1 MSAFNRPPSIPDNK
15 LKPFKGTL
23 RTGEKIRNING
34 KSFVVPAEI
43 KKPDGSPTIN
53 ASNTFQAANV
63 PVGSAELVDKIRT
76 FDLDS
81 GREILSTG
89 DIVELAEKSI
99 AQVIN
104 DETKTIDAPVSNAD
118 DFADGG
124 SAPVGPG
131 TPSPR
136 RDSETPNLIENPLEK
151 FSTVSSLWTMAVLT
165 PMQYNDPSSYRTGDL
180 GFAGQD
186 FDGGGIT
193 VKSGIVFSAAGRGD
207 QYRTTIQG
215 GKAPEYFVDNFRMTT
230 VMSATENTGNTNAI
244 NFDFDIFEPYSMGL
258 FLESLQVSALKAGYP
273 NYLDA
278 PFVLRLDFVGF
289 SADGTE
295 EKTIGTQGLNPKYFV
310 MKLKKVTFDTNESGT
325 NYKVQAF
332 PYNHSGYLDTVNML
346 FNDISITAPE
356 QGTVEEMLKTGP
368 KSLEKV
374 LNDNEKLLVESG
386 AYSIPDVY
394 IIDFPEK
401 STDFITGARKTSDS
415 FTNGPAG
422 GPTVD
427 ADNPPPDSF
436 KAFGKN
442 ATAPSQTTK
451 SSFESNYIG
460 KAVFGFDST
469 SGGNF
474 NWESS
479 AMYRAGDSKYNEETG
494 RIDRYKM
501 SLDPKQ
507 REFFFTQKQPLTD
520 VITQVI
526 LSSKYAKDAVSGT
539 AGNNNLTPEGYIK
552 WFKIDVQTAFLDY
565 DPQIGDF
572 AKQYTFRVVPYFVH
586 YSIFKAPG
594 AGVDTAALQK
604 TIAKRYDYIYSGQ
617 NVDVL
622 KFDIKI
628 NNLFFA
634 GSAPN
639 PESNSSSEVGK
650 NFNGPAANKTET
662 TTTPEGSAE
671 AKAPNLGKKK
681 QKRDVSLLYKTQ
693 KGGSGFKNVEQLV
706 AENFQKAF
714 VENGSGDL
722 ITIDLD
728 ILGDTYWMVE
738 SGQANHI
745 DGAAPRSQTTQGGE
759 ANYTGGE
766 IYIFIS
772 FRTPVDT
779 NTDTGLYEFANQN
792 PSPFSGVYK
801 VLRCDSEFKG
811 GQFTQ
816 KLKCVRMPGQPIDY
830 GGKLPE
836 GSTAALQ
843 TTSAGT
849 QKEKTEV
856 GESVAPPKIDRT
868 ITVEKVEEAGKQFAN
883 NALARFGINL
893 ESIEKFA
900 ASLPA
905 SDSNFKSTPKK
916 PKLIEKRRQSN
927 GTLVNFNIDRTQPF
941 TESKDSEGNTIRIY
955 DPKILDGVK
964 T

>member
-1 MSAFNRPPSIPDNK
+1 MTVFTRPPSTPNNK

-23 RTGEKIRNING
+23 KTGEKIRNING
-34 KSFVVPAEI
+34 KSFVVPADI

-53 ASNTFQAANV
+53 ASNTFQASNI
-63 PVGSAELVDKIRT
+63 PVGSAELREKIKV
-76 FDLDS
+76 FGLDAQL
-81 GREILSTG
+81 ETI
-89 DIVELAEKSI
+89 ELAESKV
-99 AQVIN
+99 AQIIN
-104 DETKTIDAPVSNAD
+104 DETKTVDAAVANAD
-118 DFADGG
+118 EKDKNG

-136 RDSETPNLIENPLEK
+136 RDSETPNLIQNPLEK

-186 FDGGGIT
+186 FEGGGIT

-207 QYRTTIQG
+207 KYRTKIQG
-215 GKAPEYFVDNFRMTT
+215 GKSPEYFVDNFKMTT
-230 VMSATENTGNTNAI
+230 VMSATKNTGNTNAI
-244 NFDFDIFEPYSMGL
+244 NFEFDIFEPYSMGL
-258 FLESLQVSALKAGYP
+258 LLESLQVSALKAGYP

-295 EKTIGTQGLNPKYFV
+295 EKVINKEGLNPKYFV
-310 MKLKKVTFDTNESGT
+310 MKLKRVTFDTNESGT

-332 PYNHSGYLDTVNML
+332 PYNHSAYLDTVNML
-346 FNDISITAPE
+346 FNDISVTAPE
-356 QGTVEEMLKTGP
+356 KGTVEEMLKTGP

-374 LNDNEKLLVESG
+374 LNDNEKLLIESG

-401 STDFITGARKTSDS
+401 STDFVTGARATASEES
-415 FTNGPAG
+415 PNPFA
-422 GPTVD
+422 TVD
-427 ADNPPPDSF
+427 ADNPPPGGF

-442 ATAPSQTTK
+442 ASPAQTTL
-451 SSFESNYIG
+451 SSFESNHIG
-460 KAVFGFDST
+460 KSTFGFDST

-501 SLDPKQ
+501 QLDPKQ

-520 VITQVI
+520 VITQTI
-526 LSSKYAKDAVSGT
+526 LSSRYAKDAISGT
-539 AGNNNLTPEGYIK
+539 PDNHNLTPEGYIK
-552 WFKIDVQTAFLDY
+552 WFKIDVQVAFLDY

-572 AKQYTFRVVPYFVH
+572 AKQYTFRIVPYFVH
-586 YSIFKAPG
+586 HSIFKAPG
-594 AGVDTAALQK
+594 EGVDTAALQK

-634 GSAPN
+634 GSRPTPEAN
-639 PESNSSSEVGK
+639 TSSESNK
-650 NFNGPAANKTET
+650 NINGTGTNT
-662 TTTPEGSAE
+662 TLTTNTPEGTAE

-681 QKRDVSLLYKTQ
+681 LKRDVSILHESQ
-693 KGGSGFKNVEQLV
+693 KGGSGFKDVEQLV

-714 VENGSGDL
+714 IDNSAGDL

-738 SGQANHI
+738 SGQGNHI
-745 DGAAPRSQTTQGGE
+745 DGAAPRSQTTDGGE

-779 NTDTGLYEFANQN
+779 NTDTGLYEFANEN
-792 PSPFSGVYK
+792 PSPFSGIYK
-801 VLRCDSEFKG
+801 VLRCESEFKG

-816 KLKCVRMPGQPIDY
+816 KLRCIRMSGQPIDY
-830 GGKLPE
+830 GGKIPDGSKE
-836 GSTAALQ
+836 GFQ
-843 TTSAGT
+843 TEIGSA

-856 GESVAPPKIDRT
+856 GETPPPVKVDRT
-868 ITVEKVEEAGKQFAN
+868 ITIEEVEKAGEQFAN
-883 NALARFGINL
+883 NVLAKFGLNL
-893 ESIEKFA
+893 DSIEKFA
-900 ASLPA
+900 AKLPKG
-905 SDSNFKSTPKK
+905 DGEFKSKPKK
-916 PKLIEKRRQSN
+916 PVLKEYRKQAN
-927 GTLVNFNIDRTQPF
+927 GSLVNFNIDRTKPF
-941 TESKDSEGNTIRIY
+941 TESKDRDGNTIRVY

>member
-1 MSAFNRPPSIPDNK
+1 MTVFTRPPSTPNNK

-23 RTGEKIRNING
+23 KTGEKIRNING
-34 KSFVVPAEI
+34 KSFVVPADI

-53 ASNTFQAANV
+53 ASNTFQASNIS
-63 PVGSAELVDKIRT
+63 VGSAMQKIRT

-81 GREILSTG
+81 GVEILSSG
-89 DIVELAEKSI
+89 DIVDLAEKSI

-104 DETKTIDAPVSNAD
+104 DETKTVDAAVANAD
-118 DFADGG
+118 DFTEAGG
-124 SAPVGPG
+124 AAPVGPG

-136 RDSETPNLIENPLEK
+136 RDLETPNLIQNPLEK

-165 PMQYNDPSSYRTGDL
+165 PMQYNDPSTYRTGDL

-207 QYRTTIQG
+207 KYRTRIQG

-230 VMSATENTGNTNAI
+230 VMSATKNTGNTNAI

-258 FLESLQVSALKAGYP
+258 LLESLQVSALKAGYP

-295 EKTIGTQGLNPKYFV
+295 EKVINKEGLNPKYFV

-356 QGTVEEMLKTGP
+356 KGTVEEMLKTGP

-374 LNDNEKLLVESG
+374 LNDNEQLLVESG
-386 AYSIPDVY
+386 QYSIPDVY
-394 IIDFPEK
+394 IIDFPDK
-401 STDFITGARKTSDS
+401 STDFIKGARATSEETS
-415 FTNGPAG
+415 KESGS
-422 GPTVD
+422 TVD
-427 ADNPPPDSF
+427 ADNPPVDSF

-442 ATAPSQTTK
+442 ASPSQTTK
-451 SSFESNYIG
+451 TSFESNYIG
-460 KAVFGFDST
+460 KSMFGFDST

-479 AMYRAGDSKYNEETG
+479 SMYRAGDSKYNEETG

-501 SLDPKQ
+501 QVDPKQ

-520 VITQVI
+520 VITQTI
-526 LSSKYAKDAVSGT
+526 LSSKYATDAISGT
-539 AGNNNLTPEGYIK
+539 ADNNNLTPEGYIK
-552 WFKIDVQTAFLDY
+552 WFKIDVQVAFLDY

-572 AKQYTFRVVPYFVH
+572 AKQYTFRIVPYFVH

-594 AGVDTAALQK
+594 EGVDTAALQK

-634 GSAPN
+634 GSAPT
-639 PESNSSSEVGK
+639 PEANTSSEFNK
-650 NFNGPAANKTET
+650 NLNGTGEKET
-662 TTTPEGSAE
+662 SSTNTPEGTAE

-681 QKRDVSLLYKTQ
+681 QKRDVSILHESQ
-693 KGGSGFKNVEQLV
+693 KGGSGFKDVEQLV

-714 VENGSGDL
+714 VDNGSGDL
-722 ITIDLD
+722 ITVDLD
-728 ILGDTYWMVE
+728 ILGDPYWMVE
-738 SGQANHI
+738 SGQSNHI
-745 DGAAPRSQTTQGGE
+745 DAAAPRSQTTEGGE
-759 ANYTGGE
+759 ANYSGGE

-772 FRTPVDT
+772 FRTPIDT
-779 NTDTGLYEFANQN
+779 NTDTGLYEFANEN

-801 VLRCDSEFKG
+801 VLRCDGEFKG

-830 GGKLPE
+830 GGKKPP
-836 GSTAALQ
+836 GSKQALQ
-843 TTSAGT
+843 SQVGPVQPA
-849 QKEKTEV
+849 KTEV
-856 GESVAPPKIDRT
+856 GQVPPPPKIDRT
-868 ITVEKVEEAGKQFAN
+868 ITIEEVEKAGEQFAN
-883 NALARFGINL
+883 NFLANFGL
-893 ESIEKFA
+893 SVEGIEKWA
-900 ASLPA
+900 AKLPKG
-905 SDSNFKSTPKK
+905 DGEFKSKPKK

-927 GTLVNFNIDRTQPF
+927 GTLVNFNIDRTKPF

>member
-1 MSAFNRPPSIPDNK
+1 MTIFNRPPVITNNK

-23 RTGEKIRNING
+23 KTGEKIRNING
-34 KSFVVPAEI
+34 KSFVVPSDI
-43 KKPDGSPTIN
+43 KKPDGSATIN
-53 ASNTFQAANV
+53 ASNTFQASNI
-63 PVGSAELVDKIRT
+63 PVGSAELREKISVIGLDTQANVVDALIAGG
-76 FDLDS
+76 DLK
-81 GREILSTG
+81 
-89 DIVELAEKSI
+89 V

-104 DETKTIDAPVSNAD
+104 DKTKTVDAAVSNAD
-118 DFADGG
+118 DFTEGG
-124 SAPVGPG
+124 GAPVGPG

-136 RDSETPNLIENPLEK
+136 RSLETPNLIANPLEK
-151 FSTVSSLWTMAVLT
+151 FSTFNSLWTMAVLT
-165 PMQYNDPSSYRTGDL
+165 PMQFNDPSTYRTGDL

-186 FDGGGIT
+186 FEGGGIT

-207 QYRTTIQG
+207 QYRTKIQG
-215 GKAPEYFVDNFRMTT
+215 GKSPEYFVDNFRMTT

-258 FLESLQVSALKAGYP
+258 LLESLQVSALKAGYP

-295 EKTIGTQGLNPKYFV
+295 EKVINKEGLNPKYFV

-346 FNDISITAPE
+346 FNDISISAPE
-356 QGTVEEMLKTGP
+356 KGTVEEMLKTGP

-374 LNDNEKLLVESG
+374 LNDNEQLLVESG
-386 AYSIPDVY
+386 QYSIPDVY
-394 IIDFPEK
+394 IIDFPDK
-401 STDFITGARKTSDS
+401 STDFITGARATSEETS
-415 FTNGPAG
+415 KQSGS
-422 GPTVD
+422 TVD
-427 ADNPPPDSF
+427 ADNPPVDSF

-442 ATAPSQTTK
+442 ASPSQTTK

-460 KAVFGFDST
+460 KASFGFDSAA
-469 SGGNF
+469 GGNF
-474 NWESS
+474 NWENS

-501 SLDPKQ
+501 QVDPKQ
-507 REFFFTQKQPLTD
+507 REFLFTQKQPLTD
-520 VITQVI
+520 VITQVV
-526 LSSKYAKDAVSGT
+526 LSSKYAKDAVSGD
-539 AGNNNLTPEGYIK
+539 ANNNNLTPEGYIK
-552 WFKIDVQTAFLDY
+552 WFKIDVQVAFLDY
-565 DPQIGDF
+565 DPMIGDF

-586 YSIFKAPG
+586 YSVFKAPG
-594 AGVDTAALQK
+594 SGVDTAALQK

-634 GSAPN
+634 GSAPSSESQTKD
-639 PESNSSSEVGK
+639 ESNQ
-650 NFNGPAANKTET
+650 NLNGTSGSGVPEAPSGE
-662 TTTPEGSAE
+662 EGSAE

-681 QKRDVSLLYKTQ
+681 QKRDVSKLYNNT
-693 KGGSGFKNVEQLV
+693 KGGSGYKDVETLV
-706 AENFQKAF
+706 AESFQKAF

-738 SGQANHI
+738 SGQSNHI
-745 DGAAPRSQTTQGGE
+745 DAAAPRSQTTQGGE
-759 ANYTGGE
+759 ANYSGGE

-772 FRTPVDT
+772 FRTPIDT
-779 NTDTGLYEFANQN
+779 NTDTGLYEFANLN

-801 VLRCDSEFKG
+801 VLKCDSEFKG

-816 KLKCVRMPGQPIDY
+816 KLRCVRMPGQPIDY

-836 GSTAALQ
+836 GSKATLQ
-843 TTSAGT
+843 KKVGNE
-849 QKEKTEV
+849 QKVKTEV
-856 GESVAPPKIDRT
+856 GESAPPAKVDRT
-868 ITVEKVEEAGKQFAN
+868 ITIEEVEKAGEQFAN
-883 NALARFGINL
+883 NVLAKFGLNL
-893 ESIEKFA
+893 DSIDKFA
-900 ASLPA
+900 AKLPKG
-905 SDSNFKSTPKK
+905 DSNFKSTPKK

-927 GTLVNFNIDRTQPF
+927 GTLVNFNIDRTKPF
-941 TESKDSEGNTIRIY
+941 TDSKDSEGNTIRIF

>member
-53 ASNTFQAANV
+53 ASNTFQASNV
-63 PVGSAELVDKIRT
+63 SVGSAMQKIRT

-104 DETKTIDAPVSNAD
+104 DETKTVDAAVANAD
-118 DFADGG
+118 DFADKKD

-131 TPSPR
+131 IPSPR
-136 RDSETPNLIENPLEK
+136 RDLETPNLIQNPLEK

-165 PMQYNDPSSYRTGDL
+165 PMQYNDPSTYRTGDL

-207 QYRTTIQG
+207 KYRTRIQG

-230 VMSATENTGNTNAI
+230 VMSATKNTGNTNAI

-258 FLESLQVSALKAGYP
+258 LLESLQVSALKAGYP

-325 NYKVQAF
+325 TYKVQAF

-356 QGTVEEMLKTGP
+356 KGTVEEMLKTGP

-374 LNDNEKLLVESG
+374 LNDNEQLLIESG
-386 AYSIPDVY
+386 AYSVPDVY
-394 IIDFPEK
+394 IIDFPDK
-401 STDFITGARKTSDS
+401 STDFITGARKTSDT
-415 FTNGPAG
+415 FTDGDPGAI
-422 GPTVD
+422 VD
-427 ADNPPPDSF
+427 ADSPPGQSF

-442 ATAPSQTTK
+442 AADPSQTTK
-451 SSFESNYIG
+451 TSFESNYIG
-460 KAVFGFDST
+460 KSTIGFDST

-479 AMYRAGDSKYNEETG
+479 SMYRAGDSKYNEETG

-501 SLDPKQ
+501 QVDPKQ

-520 VITQVI
+520 VITQTI
-526 LSSKYAKDAVSGT
+526 LSSKYATDAISGT
-539 AGNNNLTPEGYIK
+539 ADNNNLTPEGYIK
-552 WFKIDVQTAFLDY
+552 WFKIDVQVAFLDY

-572 AKQYTFRVVPYFVH
+572 AKQYTFRIVPYFVH

-594 AGVDTAALQK
+594 DGVDTAALQK

-634 GSAPN
+634 GSAPT
-639 PESNSSSEVGK
+639 PEANTSSEFNK
-650 NFNGPAANKTET
+650 NLNGTGEKET
-662 TTTPEGSAE
+662 SSTNTPEGTAE

-681 QKRDVSLLYKTQ
+681 QKRDVSILHESQ
-693 KGGSGFKNVEQLV
+693 KGGSGFKDVEQLV

-714 VENGSGDL
+714 VDNGSGDL

-728 ILGDTYWMVE
+728 ILGDPYWMVE
-738 SGQANHI
+738 SGQANHV
-745 DGAAPRSQTTQGGE
+745 DGAAPRSQTTDGGE

-772 FRTPVDT
+772 VRTPIDT
-779 NTDTGLYEFANQN
+779 NTDTGLYEFANEN

-801 VLRCDSEFKG
+801 VLRCDGEFKG

-830 GGKLPE
+830 GGKIPA
-836 GSTAALQ
+836 GSKQALQ
-843 TTSAGT
+843 SQIGPVQPA
-849 QKEKTEV
+849 KTEV
-856 GESVAPPKIDRT
+856 GKDPPPPKIQRT
-868 ITVEKVEEAGKQFAN
+868 ITIEEVEKAGEQFAN
-883 NALARFGINL
+883 NFLANFGL
-893 ESIEKFA
+893 SVEGIEKWA
-900 ASLPA
+900 AKLPKG
-905 SDSNFKSTPKK
+905 DGEFKSKPKK
-916 PKLIEKRRQSN
+916 PILKEYRRQAN
-927 GTLVNFNIDRTQPF
+927 GSLVNFNIDRKQPF
-941 TESKDSEGNTIRIY
+941 EESKDREGNTIRVY
-955 DPKILDGVK
+955 DPKLLDGVK

>member
-53 ASNTFQAANV
+53 ASNTFQASNV
-63 PVGSAELVDKIRT
+63 SVGSAMQKIRT

-104 DETKTIDAPVSNAD
+104 DETKTVDAAVANAD
-118 DFADGG
+118 DFTEAGG
-124 SAPVGPG
+124 DAPVGPG

-136 RDSETPNLIENPLEK
+136 RDLETPNLIQNPLEK

-186 FDGGGIT
+186 FEGGGIT

-207 QYRTTIQG
+207 KYRTRIQG

-230 VMSATENTGNTNAI
+230 VMSATKNTGNTNAI

-258 FLESLQVSALKAGYP
+258 LLESLQVSALKAGYP

-325 NYKVQAF
+325 TYKVQAF

-356 QGTVEEMLKTGP
+356 KGTVEEMLKTGP

-374 LNDNEKLLVESG
+374 LNDNEKLLIESG
-386 AYSIPDVY
+386 AYSVPDVY
-394 IIDFPEK
+394 IIDFPDK
-401 STDFITGARKTSDS
+401 STDFITGARKTSDT
-415 FTNGPAG
+415 FTDGDPGAI
-422 GPTVD
+422 VD
-427 ADNPPPDSF
+427 ADSPPGQSF

-442 ATAPSQTTK
+442 AADPSQTTK
-451 SSFESNYIG
+451 TSFESNYIG
-460 KAVFGFDST
+460 KSTFGFDST

-479 AMYRAGDSKYNEETG
+479 SMYRAGDSKYNEETG

-501 SLDPKQ
+501 QVDPKQ

-520 VITQVI
+520 VITQTI
-526 LSSKYAKDAVSGT
+526 LSSKYATDAISGT
-539 AGNNNLTPEGYIK
+539 ADNNNLTPEGYIK
-552 WFKIDVQTAFLDY
+552 WFKIDVQVAFLDY

-572 AKQYTFRVVPYFVH
+572 AKQYTFRIVPYFVH

-594 AGVDTAALQK
+594 EGVDTSALQK

-634 GSAPN
+634 GSAPTPEAN
-639 PESNSSSEVGK
+639 TSSESNKNLNGTGEKETSST
-650 NFNGPAANKTET
+650 N
-662 TTTPEGSAE
+662 TPEGTAE

-681 QKRDVSLLYKTQ
+681 QKRDVSILHESQ
-693 KGGSGFKNVEQLV
+693 KGGSGFKDVEQLV

-714 VENGSGDL
+714 VDNGSGDL

-728 ILGDTYWMVE
+728 ILGDPYWMVE
-738 SGQANHI
+738 SGQANHV
-745 DGAAPRSQTTQGGE
+745 DGAAPRSQTTDGGE

-772 FRTPVDT
+772 FRTPIDT
-779 NTDTGLYEFANQN
+779 NTDTGLYEFANEN

-801 VLRCDSEFKG
+801 VLRCDGEFKG

-830 GGKLPE
+830 GGKIPP
-836 GSTAALQ
+836 GSKQALQ
-843 TTSAGT
+843 SQIGPVQPA
-849 QKEKTEV
+849 KTEV
-856 GESVAPPKIDRT
+856 GQVPPPPKIDRT
-868 ITVEKVEEAGKQFAN
+868 ITIEEVEKAGEQFAN
-883 NALARFGINL
+883 NFLANFGL
-893 ESIEKFA
+893 SVEGIEKWA
-900 ASLPA
+900 AKLPKG
-905 SDSNFKSTPKK
+905 DGEFKSKPKK
-916 PKLIEKRRQSN
+916 PILKEYRRQAN
-927 GTLVNFNIDRTQPF
+927 GSLVNFNIDRKQPF
-941 TESKDSEGNTIRIY
+941 EESKDREGNTIRVY
-955 DPKILDGVK
+955 DPKLLDGVK

>member
-1 MSAFNRPPSIPDNK
+1 MTVFTRPPSTPNNK

-23 RTGEKIRNING
+23 KTGEKIRNING
-34 KSFVVPAEI
+34 KSFVVPADI

-53 ASNTFQAANV
+53 ASNTFQASNIS
-63 PVGSAELVDKIRT
+63 VGSAMQKIRT

-81 GREILSTG
+81 GVEILSSG
-89 DIVELAEKSI
+89 DIVDLAEKSI

-104 DETKTIDAPVSNAD
+104 DETKTVDAAVANAD
-118 DFADGG
+118 DFTEAGG
-124 SAPVGPG
+124 AAPVGPG

-136 RDSETPNLIENPLEK
+136 RDLETPNLIQNPLEK

-186 FDGGGIT
+186 FSGGGIT

-207 QYRTTIQG
+207 KYRTRIQG

-230 VMSATENTGNTNAI
+230 VMSATKNTGNTNAI

-258 FLESLQVSALKAGYP
+258 LLESLQVSALKAGYP

-295 EKTIGTQGLNPKYFV
+295 EKVINKEGLNPKYFV

-356 QGTVEEMLKTGP
+356 KGTVEEMLKTGP

-374 LNDNEKLLVESG
+374 LNDNEQLLVESG
-386 AYSIPDVY
+386 QYSIPDVY
-394 IIDFPEK
+394 IIDFPDK
-401 STDFITGARKTSDS
+401 STDFIKGARATSEETS
-415 FTNGPAG
+415 KESGS
-422 GPTVD
+422 TVD
-427 ADNPPPDSF
+427 ADNPPVDSF

-442 ATAPSQTTK
+442 ASPSQTTK

-460 KAVFGFDST
+460 KASFGFDAT
-469 SGGNF
+469 AGGNF
-474 NWESS
+474 NWENS

-501 SLDPKQ
+501 QVDPKQ
-507 REFFFTQKQPLTD
+507 REFLFTQKQPLTD
-520 VITQVI
+520 VITQVV
-526 LSSKYAKDAVSGT
+526 LSSKYAKDAISGD
-539 AGNNNLTPEGYIK
+539 ANNNNLTPEGYIK
-552 WFKIDVQTAFLDY
+552 WFKIDVQVAFLDY
-565 DPQIGDF
+565 DPMIGDF

-594 AGVDTAALQK
+594 SGVDTAALQK

-634 GSAPN
+634 GSAP
-639 PESNSSSEVGK
+639 SSESQTK
-650 NFNGPAANKTET
+650 DEFNQNLNGTSGSGVPDAPAGE
-662 TTTPEGSAE
+662 EGSAE

-681 QKRDVSLLYKTQ
+681 QKRDVSKLYGNT
-693 KGGSGFKNVEQLV
+693 KGGSGYKDVETLV
-706 AENFQKAF
+706 AESFQKAF
-714 VENGSGDL
+714 VENGTGDL

-738 SGQANHI
+738 SGQSNHI
-745 DGAAPRSQTTQGGE
+745 DAAAPRSQTTEGGE
-759 ANYTGGE
+759 ANYSGGE

-801 VLRCDSEFKG
+801 VLKCDSEFKG

-816 KLKCVRMPGQPIDY
+816 KLRCVRMPGQPIDY
-830 GGKLPE
+830 GGKIPE
-836 GSTAALQ
+836 GSKATF
-843 TTSAGT
+843 
-849 QKEKTEV
+849 QKQVGSEQKQKTEP
-856 GESVAPPKIDRT
+856 GETPPPAKVDRT
-868 ITVEKVEEAGKQFAN
+868 ITIEEVEKAGEQFAN
-883 NALARFGINL
+883 NVLAKFGLNL
-893 ESIEKFA
+893 DSIEKFA
-900 ASLPA
+900 AKLPKG
-905 SDSNFKSTPKK
+905 DGEFKSTPKK

-927 GTLVNFNIDRTQPF
+927 GTLVNFNIDRTKPF

>member
-53 ASNTFQAANV
+53 ASNTFQASNV
-63 PVGSAELVDKIRT
+63 SVGSAMQKIRT

-104 DETKTIDAPVSNAD
+104 DETKTVDAAVANAD
-118 DFADGG
+118 DFADKKD

-131 TPSPR
+131 IPSPR
-136 RDSETPNLIENPLEK
+136 RDLETPNLIQNPLEK

-165 PMQYNDPSSYRTGDL
+165 PMQYNDPSTYRTGDL

-207 QYRTTIQG
+207 KYRTRIQG

-230 VMSATENTGNTNAI
+230 VMSATKNTGNTNAI

-258 FLESLQVSALKAGYP
+258 LLESLQVSALKAGYP

-325 NYKVQAF
+325 TYKVQAF

-356 QGTVEEMLKTGP
+356 KGTVEEMLKTGP

-374 LNDNEKLLVESG
+374 LNDNEQLLIESG
-386 AYSIPDVY
+386 AYSVPDVY
-394 IIDFPEK
+394 IIDFPDK
-401 STDFITGARKTSDS
+401 STDFITGARKTSDT
-415 FTNGPAG
+415 FTDGDPGAI
-422 GPTVD
+422 VD
-427 ADNPPPDSF
+427 ADSPPGQSF

-442 ATAPSQTTK
+442 AADPSQTTK
-451 SSFESNYIG
+451 TSVESNYIG
-460 KAVFGFDST
+460 KSTFGFDST

-479 AMYRAGDSKYNEETG
+479 SMYRAGDSKYNEETG

-501 SLDPKQ
+501 QVDPKQ

-520 VITQVI
+520 VITQTI
-526 LSSKYAKDAVSGT
+526 LSSKYATDAISGT
-539 AGNNNLTPEGYIK
+539 ADNNNLTPEGYIK
-552 WFKIDVQTAFLDY
+552 WFKIDVQVAFLDY

-572 AKQYTFRVVPYFVH
+572 AKQYTFRIVPYFVH

-594 AGVDTAALQK
+594 DGVDTAALQK

-634 GSAPN
+634 GSAPT
-639 PESNSSSEVGK
+639 PEANTSSEFNK
-650 NFNGPAANKTET
+650 NLNGTGEKET
-662 TTTPEGSAE
+662 SSTNTPEGTAE

-681 QKRDVSLLYKTQ
+681 QKRDVSILHESQ
-693 KGGSGFKNVEQLV
+693 KGGSGFKDVEQLV

-714 VENGSGDL
+714 VDNGSGDL

-728 ILGDTYWMVE
+728 ILGDPYWMVE
-738 SGQANHI
+738 SGQANHV
-745 DGAAPRSQTTQGGE
+745 DGAAPRSQTTDGGE

-772 FRTPVDT
+772 FRTPIDT
-779 NTDTGLYEFANQN
+779 NTDTGLYEFANEN

-801 VLRCDSEFKG
+801 VLKCDGEFKG
-811 GQFTQ
+811 GKFTQ
-816 KLKCVRMPGQPIDY
+816 KLRCVRMPGQPIDY
-830 GGKLPE
+830 GGKIPP
-836 GSTAALQ
+836 GSKPALQ
-843 TTSAGT
+843 SQVGPVQPA
-849 QKEKTEV
+849 KTEV
-856 GESVAPPKIDRT
+856 GQVPPPPKIDRT
-868 ITVEKVEEAGKQFAN
+868 ITIEEVEKAGEQFAN
-883 NALARFGINL
+883 NFLANFGL
-893 ESIEKFA
+893 SVEGIEKWA
-900 ASLPA
+900 AKLPKG
-905 SDSNFKSTPKK
+905 DGEFKSKPKK
-916 PKLIEKRRQSN
+916 PILKEYRRQAN
-927 GTLVNFNIDRTQPF
+927 GSLVNFNIDRKQPF
-941 TESKDSEGNTIRIY
+941 EESKDREGNTIRVY
-955 DPKILDGVK
+955 DPKLLDGVK

>member
-1 MSAFNRPPSIPDNK
+1 MSAFNRSPSIPDNK

-53 ASNTFQAANV
+53 ASNTFQASNV
-63 PVGSAELVDKIRT
+63 SVGSAMQKIRT

-104 DETKTIDAPVSNAD
+104 DETKTVDAAVSNAD
-118 DFADGG
+118 DFADKKDG
-124 SAPVGPG
+124 APVGPG

-136 RDSETPNLIENPLEK
+136 RDLETPNLIQNPLEK

-186 FDGGGIT
+186 FEGGGIT

-207 QYRTTIQG
+207 KYRTRIQG

-230 VMSATENTGNTNAI
+230 VMSATKNTGNTNAI

-258 FLESLQVSALKAGYP
+258 LLESLQVSALKAGYP

-325 NYKVQAF
+325 TYKVQAF

-356 QGTVEEMLKTGP
+356 KGTVEEMLKTGP

-374 LNDNEKLLVESG
+374 LNDNEQLLIESG
-386 AYSIPDVY
+386 AYSVPDVY
-394 IIDFPEK
+394 IIDFPDK
-401 STDFITGARKTSDS
+401 STDFITGARKTSDT
-415 FTNGPAG
+415 FTDGDPGAI
-422 GPTVD
+422 VD
-427 ADNPPPDSF
+427 ADSPPGQSF

-442 ATAPSQTTK
+442 AADPSQTTK
-451 SSFESNYIG
+451 TSFESNYIG
-460 KAVFGFDST
+460 KSTFGFDST

-479 AMYRAGDSKYNEETG
+479 SMYRAGDSKYNEETG

-501 SLDPKQ
+501 QVDPKQ

-520 VITQVI
+520 VITQTI
-526 LSSKYAKDAVSGT
+526 LSSKYATDAISGT
-539 AGNNNLTPEGYIK
+539 ADNNNLTPEGYIK
-552 WFKIDVQTAFLDY
+552 WFKIDVQVAFLDY

-572 AKQYTFRVVPYFVH
+572 AKQYTFRIVPYFVH

-594 AGVDTAALQK
+594 DGVDTAALQK

-634 GSAPN
+634 GSAPT
-639 PESNSSSEVGK
+639 PEANTSNEFNKNLNGTGGDDTSST
-650 NFNGPAANKTET
+650 N
-662 TTTPEGSAE
+662 TPEGTAE

-681 QKRDVSLLYKTQ
+681 QKRDVSILHESQ
-693 KGGSGFKNVEQLV
+693 KGGSGFKDVEQLV

-714 VENGSGDL
+714 VDNGSGDL

-728 ILGDTYWMVE
+728 ILGDPYWMVE

-745 DGAAPRSQTTQGGE
+745 DGATPRSQTTDGGE

-772 FRTPVDT
+772 FRTPIDT
-779 NTDTGLYEFANQN
+779 NTDTGLYEFANEN

-801 VLRCDSEFKG
+801 VLRCDGEFKG

-816 KLKCVRMPGQPIDY
+816 KLRCVRMPGQPIDY
-830 GGKLPE
+830 GGKIPP
-836 GSTAALQ
+836 GSKPALQ
-843 TTSAGT
+843 SQIGPVQPA
-849 QKEKTEV
+849 KTEV
-856 GESVAPPKIDRT
+856 GQVPPAPKIDRT
-868 ITVEKVEEAGKQFAN
+868 ITIEEVEKAGEQFAN
-883 NALARFGINL
+883 NFLANFGL
-893 ESIEKFA
+893 SVEGIEKWA
-900 ASLPA
+900 AKLPKG
-905 SDSNFKSTPKK
+905 DGEFKSKPKK
-916 PKLIEKRRQSN
+916 PILKEYRRQAN
-927 GTLVNFNIDRTQPF
+927 GSLVNFNIDRKQPF
-941 TESKDSEGNTIRIY
+941 EESKDREGNTIRVY
-955 DPKILDGVK
+955 DPKLLDGVK

>member
-1 MSAFNRPPSIPDNK
+1 MTVFTRPPSTPNNK

-23 RTGEKIRNING
+23 KTGEKIRNING
-34 KSFVVPAEI
+34 KSFVVPADI

-53 ASNTFQAANV
+53 ASNTFQASNIS
-63 PVGSAELVDKIRT
+63 VGSAMQKIRT
-76 FDLDS
+76 FDPELAD
-81 GREILSTG
+81 
-89 DIVELAEKSI
+89 DIVDLAEKSI

-104 DETKTIDAPVSNAD
+104 DETKTVDAAVANAD
-118 DFADGG
+118 DFTEAGG
-124 SAPVGPG
+124 AAPVGPG

-136 RDSETPNLIENPLEK
+136 RDLETPNLIQNPLEK

-165 PMQYNDPSSYRTGDL
+165 PMQFNDPSTYRTGDL

-207 QYRTTIQG
+207 KYRTKIQG
-215 GKAPEYFVDNFRMTT
+215 GKSPEYFVDNFKMTT
-230 VMSATENTGNTNAI
+230 VMSATKNTGNTNAI

-258 FLESLQVSALKAGYP
+258 LLESLQVSALKAGYP

-295 EKTIGTQGLNPKYFV
+295 EKVINKEGLNPKYFV

-356 QGTVEEMLKTGP
+356 KGTVEEMLKTGP

-374 LNDNEKLLVESG
+374 LNDNEQLLVESG

-394 IIDFPEK
+394 IIDFPDK
-401 STDFITGARKTSDS
+401 STDFIKGARATSEETS
-415 FTNGPAG
+415 KESGS
-422 GPTVD
+422 TVD
-427 ADNPPPDSF
+427 ADNPPVDSF

-442 ATAPSQTTK
+442 ASPAQTTK
-451 SSFESNYIG
+451 SSFESNHIG
-460 KAVFGFDST
+460 KATFGFDAT
-469 SGGNF
+469 AGGNF

-501 SLDPKQ
+501 QLDPKQ
-507 REFFFTQKQPLTD
+507 REFLFTQKQPLTD
-520 VITQVI
+520 VITQTI
-526 LSSKYAKDAVSGT
+526 LSSKYAKDAISGD
-539 AGNNNLTPEGYIK
+539 ANNNNLTPEGYIK
-552 WFKIDVQTAFLDY
+552 WFKIDVQVAFLDY

-572 AKQYTFRVVPYFVH
+572 AKQYTFRIVPYFVH
-586 YSIFKAPG
+586 HSIFKAPG
-594 AGVDTAALQK
+594 SGVDTAALQK

-634 GSAPN
+634 GSRPT
-639 PESNSSSEVGK
+639 PEANTTGEVNK
-650 NFNGPAANKTET
+650 NINGTGTNT
-662 TTTPEGSAE
+662 TLTTNTPEGTAE

-681 QKRDVSLLYKTQ
+681 LKRDVSILHESQ
-693 KGGSGFKNVEQLV
+693 KGGSGFKDVEQLV

-714 VENGSGDL
+714 VENGTGDL

-738 SGQANHI
+738 SGQSNHI
-745 DGAAPRSQTTQGGE
+745 DAAAPRSQTTEGGE
-759 ANYTGGE
+759 ANYSGGE

-779 NTDTGLYEFANQN
+779 NTDTGLYEFANEN

-801 VLRCDSEFKG
+801 VLKCDSEFKG

-816 KLKCVRMPGQPIDY
+816 KLRCVRMPGQPIDY
-830 GGKLPE
+830 GGKKPTGSKE
-836 GSTAALQ
+836 GFQ
-843 TTSAGT
+843 TEIGSA

-856 GESVAPPKIDRT
+856 GETPPPAKVDRT
-868 ITVEKVEEAGKQFAN
+868 ITIEEVEKAGEQFAN
-883 NALARFGINL
+883 NVLAKFGLNL
-893 ESIEKFA
+893 DSIEKFA
-900 ASLPA
+900 AKLPKG
-905 SDSNFKSTPKK
+905 DGNFKSTPKK

-927 GTLVNFNIDRTQPF
+927 GTLVNFNIDRTKPF